1 MAGFT
6 EWSRTKRINTA
17 TVKKK
22 SFDEYQ
28 TGDKDPQQDVG
39 EDGQEG
45 SQQLTINWVITRME
59 NTDIPAGAKDT
70 DTSPTHYVN
79 RQLCK

>member
-1 MAGFT
+1 M
-6 EWSRTKRINTA
+6 RINTA
-17 TVKKK
+17 TVKHVKEEK

-45 SQQLTINWVITRME
+45 SQQLTINWVIT
-59 NTDIPAGAKDT
+59 
-70 DTSPTHYVN
+70 
-79 RQLCK
+79 

>member
-1 MAGFT
+1 MIT
-6 EWSRTKRINTA
+6 DHEKE
-17 TVKKK
+17 K

-45 SQQLTINWVITRME
+45 SQQLTINWVITQME
-59 NTDIPAGAKDT
+59 NTDITYQLAGAF
-70 DTSPTHYVN
+70 
-79 RQLCK
+79 

>member
-1 MAGFT
+1 MT
-6 EWSRTKRINTA
+6 T
-17 TVKKK
+17 TVKHVMEK

-45 SQQLTINWVITRME
+45 SQQLNW
-59 NTDIPAGAKDT
+59 AGAWRT
-70 DTSPTHYVN
+70 PGY
-79 RQLCK
+79 QLSRPPSCQGRI